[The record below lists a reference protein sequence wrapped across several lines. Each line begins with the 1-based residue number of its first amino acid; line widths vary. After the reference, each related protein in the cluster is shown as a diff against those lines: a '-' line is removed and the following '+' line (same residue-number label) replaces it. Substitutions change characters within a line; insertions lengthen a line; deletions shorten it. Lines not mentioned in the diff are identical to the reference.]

1 MPIPVIRIFSLL
13 LIFIFVGACQQHNKN
28 ENKQSKNPKE
38 SLIKIN
44 EKLVKS
50 EEEKINDF
58 IERYGWNML
67 NTGSGLR
74 YLIYENGN
82 GRLAD
87 TGNVVMLNYTL
98 TLLNGDTIYTSHK
111 NGKKEFLVG
120 KGNVESGLEEAILL
134 LKEGDRA
141 KIIIPSHLAFGLP
154 GDGDKIPAKATLV
167 YDLELIQLK

>member
-1 MPIPVIRIFSLL
+1 
-13 LIFIFVGACQQHNKN
+13 
-28 ENKQSKNPKE
+28 
-38 SLIKIN
+38 
-44 EKLVKS
+44 
-50 EEEKINDF
+50 
-58 IERYGWNML
+58 ML

-82 GRLAD
+82 GRFAD